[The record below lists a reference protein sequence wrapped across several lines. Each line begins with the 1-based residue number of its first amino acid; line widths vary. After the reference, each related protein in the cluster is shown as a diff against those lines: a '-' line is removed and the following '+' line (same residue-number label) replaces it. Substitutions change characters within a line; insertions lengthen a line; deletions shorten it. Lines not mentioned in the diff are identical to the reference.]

1 MVNSKVLDVKINDN
15 VDIILENSNF
25 NSFEKTDSTKFENN
39 ETSILN
45 NIELKPE
52 ERIYVIATDKD
63 SLDWKGF
70 LYQLIHDE
78 NLDPWDIDLAILTKR
93 YLSAVKQIKNV
104 DFDITGK
111 FLTIAVFLLKT
122 KAEYL
127 VEKDLRGIDD
137 QIASVQVYEGDPMFD
152 NWETLDELDAHLEG
166 LERKRRRENY
176 EIKVRN
182 PIARKRKVNIF
193 DLINLLEKTF
203 KQSNKRK
210 ANFLQRNDEFTD
222 LDYDGP
228 MYEENPM
235 DLATIIDNLHNTILD
250 ELQRNESHI
259 HFSKFMNFE
268 QSTLE
273 VLETFMPLLYLH
285 NQDKVYLKQKN
296 HFDDIEIHHTDK
308 VELPYNLDEFL
319 IDHDLEKK
327 KKKSKK

>member
-1 MVNSKVLDVKINDN
+1 MENSQVLDLETS
-15 VDIILENSNF
+15 DIENNNSNKIE
-25 NSFEKTDSTKFENN
+25 SEAFENPIVEDTN
-39 ETSILN
+39 
-45 NIELKPE
+45 LKPE
-52 ERIYVIATDKD
+52 ERIYVVATDKD
-63 SLDWKGF
+63 NLDWKGF

-78 NLDPWDIDLAILTKR
+78 GLDPWNVDLGILTNR
-93 YLSAVKQIKNV
+93 YLSAVKQMTIV

-122 KAEYL
+122 KAEHL
-127 VEKDLRGIDD
+127 VDKDLRGIDD
-137 QIASVQVYEGDPMFD
+137 QIASVQITEGDGAFGD
-152 NWETLDELDAHLEG
+152 WETLEELDSHLED

-210 ANFLQRNDEFTD
+210 ANFLQRNGGEFGDD

-250 ELQRNESHI
+250 QLQQSDRHI
-259 HFSKFMNFE
+259 NFSNFINSDN
-268 QSTLE
+268 STLE
-273 VLETFMPLLYLH
+273 VLEKFMPLLYLH

-296 HFDDIEIHHTDK
+296 HFDDIEIHHKDK
-308 VELPYNLDEFL
+308 VELPYDLNDFLGDDIDE
-319 IDHDLEKK
+319 KV
-327 KKKSKK
+327 SKKNKK

>member
-1 MVNSKVLDVKINDN
+1 MEKSLLSNSDVNNDKSVNSKTDKNNSLDEFI
-15 VDIILENSNF
+15 ENSIF
-25 NSFEKTDSTKFENN
+25 DDV
-39 ETSILN
+39 
-45 NIELKPE
+45 ELKPE
-52 ERIYVIATDKD
+52 ERIYVVATDKD

-78 NLDPWDIDLAILTKR
+78 GLDPWNIDLGILTKR
-93 YLSAVKQIKNV
+93 YLEAVKTMKFV

-127 VEKDLRGIDD
+127 VDKDLRGIDD
-137 QIASVQVYEGDPMFD
+137 QIAQVQIVDAGSGFD
-152 NWETLDELDAHLEG
+152 NWETLEELDSHLED
-166 LERKRRRENY
+166 LEKKRRSENY

-210 ANFLQRNDEFTD
+210 ANFLLKNGDKFDDRG
-222 LDYDGP
+222 YDGP

-235 DLATIIDNLHNTILD
+235 DLVTIIDNLHNAIL
-250 ELQRNESHI
+250 EQLQQTDKHI
-259 HFSKFMNFE
+259 IFSNFIRPE
-268 QSTLE
+268 HSTLE
-273 VLETFMPLLYLH
+273 VLENFLPLLYLH

-296 HFDDIEIHHTDK
+296 HFDDIEIHHKDR
-308 VELPYNLDEFL
+308 VELPYDLNNFL
-319 IDHDLEKK
+319 VDDIKTGGKK
-327 KKKSKK
+327 

>member
-1 MVNSKVLDVKINDN
+1 MENSQVSSSIEEN
-15 VDIILENSNF
+15 LEN
-25 NSFEKTDSTKFENN
+25 D
-39 ETSILN
+39 ILN
-45 NIELKPE
+45 KTENSDSEENLDIKDMNNLNLKPE
-52 ERIYVIATDKD
+52 ERIYDIATDKD
-63 SLDWKGF
+63 SLDWKNF

-78 NLDPWDIDLAILTKR
+78 NLNPWDIDLGILTKK
-93 YLSAVKQIKNV
+93 YLEAVKSMSNV

-127 VEKDLRGIDD
+127 VERDLRGIDD
-137 QIASVQVYEGDPMFD
+137 QIAQVQIDENDPMYGD
-152 NWETLDELDAHLEG
+152 WETLEELDSHLED

-210 ANFLQRNDEFTD
+210 SSFLQRNEGNFEDD
-222 LDYDGP
+222 LGYDGP

-235 DLATIIDNLHNTILD
+235 DLGTIIENLHDLILM
-250 ELQRNESHI
+250 ELDKADSHI
-259 HFSKFMNFE
+259 HFSKFTGDAG
-268 QSTLE
+268 STLE
-273 VLETFMPLLYLH
+273 VLEKFMPLLYLH

-296 HFDDIEIHHTDK
+296 HFDDIEIHHKDK
-308 VELPYNLDEFL
+308 VELPYDLDEFL
-319 IDHDLEKK
+319 DEEKNN
-327 KKKSKK
+327 